1 MTLKNRFEAIAQR
14 IAAAEK
20 AAGRPTGSVM
30 LVAVS
35 KKHPASAIRQ
45 LASLG
50 QRDFGESYLDEA
62 LDKQRQLADLSLNW
76 HFIGPIQSNKTRGIA
91 ENFDWVH
98 SVDRIKIADRLSAQ
112 RPADREPLKVFIQVN
127 IDREQSKSGVMPEQ
141 LTELLAHV
149 RSLPRIEPVGL
160 MTIPRPA
167 AAGGQ
172 PRLAF
177 DRLRQLRDDCATADC
192 PLPLLSMGMSDDLD
206 EAVAA
211 GATHVR
217 IGTALFGARE

>member
-1 MTLKNRFEAIAQR
+1 MTIQHRFEAIIQR

-20 AAGRPTGSVM
+20 AAGRPAGSVT
-30 LVAVS
+30 LVAVG
-35 KKHPASAIRQ
+35 KKHPAAAIRQ

-98 SVDRIKIADRLSAQ
+98 SVDRVKIADRLSAQ
-112 RPADREPLKVFIQVN
+112 RPADRGRLKVFIQVN

-141 LTELLAHV
+141 LPELLAHV
-149 RSLPRIEPVGL
+149 RSLPRIELVGL
-160 MTIPRPA
+160 MAIPRPA
-167 AAGGQ
+167 TTGGQ

-177 DRLRQLRDDCATADC
+177 DRLRQLRDDYATADC